1 MVKRICES
9 SVKNRNVKLKD
20 FCTIAPS
27 NAVVNVYLYNSMNPG
42 KKWDVLEKGVTID
55 ELRHDIGDIWK
66 DYNCD
71 TVMLIDFDDPDSD
84 MSIHID

>member
-1 MVKRICES
+1 MVERICES
-9 SVKNRNVKLKD
+9 SVRNRNVKLKD
-20 FCTIAPS
+20 FCTIVPS
-27 NAVVNVYLYNSMNPG
+27 NAVVNVYFYNSMTPG
-42 KKWDVLEKGVTID
+42 KKWDVLEKGVTIE

-71 TVMLIDFDDPDSD
+71 TVMFIDFDDPDSD

>member
-9 SVKNRNVKLKD
+9 PVKNRNVKLKD
-20 FCTIAPS
+20 FCIIAPS

-42 KKWDVLEKGVTID
+42 KKWDVIEKGVTID

-71 TVMLIDFDDPDSD
+71 TVMLIDFDDSDSD
-84 MSIHID
+84 ISIHID